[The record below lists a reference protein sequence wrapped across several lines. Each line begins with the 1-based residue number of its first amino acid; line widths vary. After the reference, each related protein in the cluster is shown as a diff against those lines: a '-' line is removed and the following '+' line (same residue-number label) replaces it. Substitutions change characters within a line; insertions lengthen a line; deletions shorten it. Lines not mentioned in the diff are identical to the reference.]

1 MAKDASIERKKLKDA
16 KRIVIKIGTSSLV
29 YENGSANL
37 RRIGVLVRVICDLV
51 NREKEVVLVTSG
63 AIGIG
68 KSVLN
73 LEKRPSTVEEK
84 QAVAAV
90 GQSVLMHIYNQLFS
104 EYGHTAAQLLLTRDV
119 TEDPASKVHVEHT
132 FEKLLSMGIVPI
144 VNEND
149 SVAVEEIKFGDND
162 NLSYVVAG
170 LVKAELLIILTDT
183 DGYYDKNPSKPGA
196 ELYHNI
202 TDLSEEIERAAGA
215 SESGKGTGGML
226 TKVHACR
233 LAADEGINAVICNGE
248 DPEVIF
254 KVIDGDEVGTM
265 FVRKNIAG

>member
-1 MAKDASIERKKLKDA
+1 MEYSETERKSLADS
-16 KRIVIKIGTSSLV
+16 KRVVIKIGTSSLV
-29 YENGSANL
+29 YGNGTANF
-37 RRIGVLVRVICDLV
+37 RRIGILVRVICDLM
-51 NREKEVVLVTSG
+51 NRGKQVILVTSG

-68 KSVLN
+68 TSILH
-73 LEKRPSTVEEK
+73 LEKRPTSIEEK

-90 GQSVLMHIYNQLFS
+90 GQSGLMHIYNQLFS

-119 TEDPASKVHVEHT
+119 IERQESKNHVINT

-162 NLSYVVAG
+162 NLSYVVSS
-170 LVKAELLIILTDT
+170 LVKADLLIILTDT
-183 DGYYDKNPSKPGA
+183 DGYYDKNPNEPGA
-196 ELYHNI
+196 EMYHTI
-202 TDLSEEIERAAGA
+202 TDLSEEIEKAAGGTV
-215 SESGKGTGGML
+215 SGKGTGGML

-233 LAADEGINAVICNGE
+233 LAADAGINAVICNGE

-254 KVIDGDEVGTM
+254 RVMDGENIGTM
-265 FVRKNIAG
+265 FVRKE